1 MAELK
6 FQEYSYENEEYSQSV
21 ELQALQTPKR
31 PEVVTVPLS
40 PTRKLK
46 RISNLEKIITYACL
60 ALLVV
65 LGVVMINIRMTVS
78 KVEQEISIIQ
88 DGVTQ
93 NEGTILQLE
102 QEKNELSKS
111 ERIKKIADDQGLSIT
126 SDNLRKVKN

>member
-6 FQEYSYENEEYSQSV
+6 IQEYSYEQEEYSQSV
-21 ELQALQTPKR
+21 ELQALQTPER
-31 PEVVTVPLS
+31 PEVVSVPLS
-40 PTRKLK
+40 PTRKLS
-46 RISNLEKIITYACL
+46 RISKAEKLITYSCL

-65 LGVVMINIRMTVS
+65 LSVVMINIRMTVS

-126 SDNLRKVKN
+126 SDNLRKVKK